1 MATDDANALEAKVE
15 AFFYS
20 LNEPQRKILA
30 SLSDEPENIPK
41 LGEKLVAKAKKS
53 MSPASSLGGSGVV
66 LGSIEEGGGTG
77 PAFVAFA
84 QRAVDLGYL
93 TRQQRDTIAARIAR
107 FQDASAR
114 EAALVAAMRRFL
126 STGQPLGLNMRI
138 ASDCNRVFKNIAGN
152 FYDLNGK
159 SLDIDSFAPPGGDPE
174 RYNVCLDVGDGC
186 RAVLQI
192 EPKHLR
198 PGPLDEDEWD
208 EYHEPIPEDHKAD
221 EWWIEVL
228 LRHEHLVATGMAA
241 FAAPRPSGPLPY

>member
-1 MATDDANALEAKVE
+1 MATDDANNALEAKVQ
-15 AFFYS
+15 AFFHS

-53 MSPASSLGGSGVV
+53 MSPASSLGGTGCV
-66 LGSIEEGGGTG
+66 LATIKEGGGTG
-77 PAFVAFA
+77 HAFLAFSE
-84 QRAVDLGYL
+84 RAVDLGYL

-107 FQDASAR
+107 IQDAGAR

-126 STGQPLGLNMRI
+126 STGQPLGGNMRVT
-138 ASDCNRVFKNIAGN
+138 SDCNRVKNIAGI
-152 FYDLNGK
+152 FYDLNGE
-159 SLDIDSFAPPGGDPE
+159 SLDIDGFAPPGGNPE

-221 EWWIEVL
+221 EWWEEVL
-228 LRHEHLVATGMAA
+228 QRYEHLCAAGMAS
-241 FAAPRPSGPLPY
+241 FGAPRPSGPMPY